1 MWFKRNKSYSR
12 SEILDAAG
20 KARARGR
27 RKRAIAEYQKL
38 LKADPGDYVVHG
50 KIAPLLAERRNYSES
65 WSSFK
70 AAGEGYLHKGFV
82 DKAKSVYIQA
92 ARHLPY
98 EIEAWKAVVRLHLDR
113 GHRADA
119 LKTLI
124 DGRRYFRRRSQ
135 RAEAI
140 CLLRM
145 AQGISPDHF
154 DVTFDLAHLL
164 AKTGER
170 EEAVRLLE
178 GLAAR
183 EQGHNLRRTRGA
195 LLRISPSPSSAWL
208 WLRAALSN
216 P

>member
-38 LKADPGDYVVHG
+38 LNADPGDYVVHG
-50 KIAPLLAERRNYSES
+50 KIAPLLAERRQYSES

-82 DKAKSVYIQA
+82 DKTKGVYIQA
-92 ARHLPY
+92 TRHLPY

-119 LKTLI
+119 LKTL
-124 DGRRYFRRRSQ
+124 DEGRRYFRRHNQ
-135 RAEAI
+135 RTEAI

-145 AQGISPDHF
+145 AQGISPGHF
-154 DVTFDLAHLL
+154 EVTFDLANLL

-178 GLAAR
+178 ELAAR
-183 EQGHNLRRTRGA
+183 EQGHNLRRTRGG
-195 LLRISPSPSSAWL
+195 LLRIAPSPSSAWL
-208 WLRAALSN
+208 WLRTALSN
-216 P
+216 A